1 VSRRFFHLFVGLALI
16 VAVGGHWSLLQSVAW
31 VRMAVQ
37 YSKDAPLGV
46 ALQKTFDGRH
56 PCKLCRVVREG
67 KGSEEKRAAKQVE
80 TKLDFF
86 CLPNALSLA
95 GPERFPVI
103 ADVNLPA
110 PSRAES
116 PPRPPPRV
124 S

>member
-1 VSRRFFHLFVGLALI
+1 VSRRFFHLIVGLALI
-16 VAVGGHWSLLQSVAW
+16 VAVGGHWTLLQSVAW

-37 YSKDAPLGV
+37 YSKDAPLSV

-67 KGSEEKRAAKQVE
+67 KDEKRAAKQVE

-86 CLPNALSLA
+86 CLPNALALA
-95 GPERFPVI
+95 GPERFPAI
-103 ADVNLPA
+103 ADVHLPV

>member
-1 VSRRFFHLFVGLALI
+1 VSRRFFHLIVGLALI
-16 VAVGGHWSLLQSVAW
+16 AAVGGHWTLLQSVAW

-56 PCKLCRVVREG
+56 PCKLCQVVREG
-67 KGSEEKRAAKQVE
+67 KGSEEKRSAKQAE
-80 TKLDFF
+80 IKLDFF
-86 CLPNALSLA
+86 CMQ
-95 GPERFPVI
+95 
-103 ADVNLPA
+103 DVSLPA
-110 PSRAES
+110 SPASFPAATSSIFLLPSRADA

>member
-1 VSRRFFHLFVGLALI
+1 MSRRFFHLIVGFTLI
-16 VAVGGHWSLLQSVAW
+16 AAVGGHWTLLQSVAW

-67 KGSEEKRAAKQVE
+67 KGSEEKRAAKRVE

-86 CLPNALSLA
+86 CLHHALALA
-95 GPERFPVI
+95 GPERFPAI
-103 ADVNLPA
+103 LDVDLA
-110 PSRAES
+110 VPSRADS
-116 PPRPPPRV
+116 PPRPPPRI